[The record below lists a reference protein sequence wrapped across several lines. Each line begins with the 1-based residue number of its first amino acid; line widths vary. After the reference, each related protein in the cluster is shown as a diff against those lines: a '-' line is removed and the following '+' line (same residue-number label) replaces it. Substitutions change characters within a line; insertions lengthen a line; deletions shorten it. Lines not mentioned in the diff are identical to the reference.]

1 MTSTEF
7 RILSQMLAELK
18 AEMVAIKQGVDIKID
33 DVAKTVMNAFQ
44 GFGILDPEE
53 DTWTETQVCDRYH
66 VSRRTMYN
74 HRMGGRIPYSKN
86 GAGKNCMIRYRKA
99 DVIELFASGRA

>member
-7 RILSQMLAELK
+7 RILSQMLNELK
-18 AEMVAIKQGVDIKID
+18 AEMIAMKQGVDTKIEV
-33 DVAKTVMNAFQ
+33 VAKTVMDAFQ

-74 HRMGGRIPYSKN
+74 HRKEGRIAYTRS
-86 GAGKNCMIRYRKA
+86 GSGKNCMIRYRKA
-99 DVIELFASGRA
+99 DIIELFASERA

>member
-7 RILSQMLAELK
+7 RILSQMLNELK
-18 AEMVAIKQGVDIKID
+18 AEMIAMKQGVDTEIEV
-33 DVAKTVMNAFQ
+33 VAKTVMDAFQ

-74 HRMGGRIPYSKN
+74 HRKEGRIAYTRS
-86 GAGKNCMIRYRKA
+86 GSGKNCMIRYRKA
-99 DVIELFASGRA
+99 DVIELFASERA